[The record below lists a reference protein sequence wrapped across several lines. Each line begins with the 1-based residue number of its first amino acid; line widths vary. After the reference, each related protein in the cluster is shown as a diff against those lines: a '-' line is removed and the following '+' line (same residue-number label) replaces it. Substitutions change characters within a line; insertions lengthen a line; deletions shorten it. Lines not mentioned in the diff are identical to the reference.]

1 MTAANI
7 ITMVRILLIPVF
19 MLLSYH
25 DGSFSDM
32 LALAIFVLASFT
44 DGLDGYIARKYKQVT
59 NFGKF
64 IDPLADKLL
73 VMSALLIFV
82 EQGVIPA
89 WTTAIVLAREFTV
102 TSLRM
107 VAAADGIVIQAAMWG
122 KIKTFAQIICIVL
135 LMLIPEPY
143 LLFGPVTLQHLCIAV
158 MVAVS
163 VISCV
168 DYVAR
173 NFSVIKDGFF
183 QQPTDTNGKV

>member
-1 MTAANI
+1 MTTANI
-7 ITMVRILLIPVF
+7 ITLVRIVLIPVF
-19 MLLSYH
+19 MVLAYH
-25 DGSFSDM
+25 QGEGVSM
-32 LALAIFVLASFT
+32 VALAIFVLASLT

-89 WTTAIVLAREFTV
+89 WAVAVVLAREFTV

-107 VAAADGIVIQAAMWG
+107 VAAADGLVIQAVMSG
-122 KIKTFAQIICIVL
+122 KVKMFAQIICIVIL
-135 LMLIPEPY
+135 LLRPEPLA
-143 LLFGPVTLQHLCIAV
+143 LLGPVTLQHLCIAI
-158 MVAVS
+158 MLAVS
-163 VISCV
+163 VVSCV

-173 NFSVIKDGFF
+173 NFSVIRDGFF
-183 QQPTDTNGKV
+183 QKPTDAK